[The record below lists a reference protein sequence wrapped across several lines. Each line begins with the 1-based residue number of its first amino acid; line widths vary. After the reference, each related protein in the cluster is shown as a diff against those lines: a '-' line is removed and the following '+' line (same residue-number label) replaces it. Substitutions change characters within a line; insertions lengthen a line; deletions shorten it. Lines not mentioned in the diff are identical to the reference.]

1 MKKILIFS
9 QAMEIGGAERALLGL
24 LESFDITKY
33 EIDLFLMRHQG
44 DLMDLIPS
52 KVNLLPE
59 NKKYASLG
67 IPLKSVIKNGYFG
80 IALGRLNGKIKTS
93 QYIKK
98 HKVESGKAIADLYS
112 HKYLVNHLPEISRE
126 TYDVAISFLAP
137 HYFVDKNV
145 KANKKIAWIHTD
157 YLTLELDVESEL
169 EMWSKYDKIVSIS
182 NEVTNAF
189 LKTFPSLEDKIVLIE
204 NILSKDF
211 TDSQADLIDVVD
223 EMKCG
228 GTKLLSIGR
237 FCEAKNFDNVPEIA
251 SIIKSKKI
259 DFKWFIVGYGAD
271 EDLIR
276 SKIAE
281 FKMEDTVILLGKKE
295 NPYPY
300 IKNCDIYVQPSRYEG
315 KAVTVHEALILN
327 KPVVIANYATA
338 KSQVNDGFDGIIVP
352 QDNQGC
358 ADGLVNVI
366 QNIDLQKQLIK
377 NMNSTNYSNESEI
390 EKLYNLIEE

>member
-24 LESFDITKY
+24 LESFDTTKY

-67 IPLKSVIKNGYFG
+67 IPLTSVIKNGDFG

-98 HKVESGKAIADLYS
+98 HNVESGKAIADLYS
-112 HKYLVNHLPEISRE
+112 HKYLVNHLPEISCE

-169 EMWSKYDKIVSIS
+169 EMWSKFDNIVSIS
-182 NEVTNAF
+182 DDVTRAF
-189 LKTFPSLEDKIVLIE
+189 LSTFPSLENKIVKIE

-211 TDSQADLIDVVD
+211 IEEQADLFNVKN
-223 EMKCG
+223 EMTG
-228 GTKLLSIGR
+228 DSIKLLSIGR

-251 SIIKSKKI
+251 SIIKSKGI
-259 DFKWFIVGYGAD
+259 DFKWYLIGYGGD
-271 EDLIR
+271 EELIR

-281 FKMEDTVILLGKKE
+281 FNMEDTVIILGKKD

-358 ADGLVNVI
+358 ADGLSEVI
-366 QNIDLQKQLIK
+366 QNKELQNKLIE
-377 NMNSTNYSNESEI
+377 NMKSINYSNESEFK
-390 EKLYNLIEE
+390 KLYDLIEE